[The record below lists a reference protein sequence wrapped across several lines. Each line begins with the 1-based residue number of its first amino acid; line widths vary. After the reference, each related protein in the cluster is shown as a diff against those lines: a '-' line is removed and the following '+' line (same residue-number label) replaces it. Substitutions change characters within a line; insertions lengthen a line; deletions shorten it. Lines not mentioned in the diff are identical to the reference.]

1 MRWVWASS
9 AIAGVMESGPSS
21 QLGEEIFPGHQEE
34 EDRLDR
40 DPEGNVVETRRK
52 GFEKRRV
59 NACLV

>member
-1 MRWVWASS
+1 MT
-9 AIAGVMESGPSS
+9 ESGPSS
-21 QLGEEIFPGHQEE
+21 QLVEEIFPGHQEEE